1 MARKSLKV
9 NVNPAVMKWA
19 RESAGLDTDTVKKR
33 LNVSTGTIQ
42 EWEQGTKKPTLTTLE
57 TLASY
62 YKRPL
67 AAFFLPEPPPEP
79 SMPTDFRVL
88 PREKRYPLS
97 KKTRLAIRRATRVQ
111 SLATE
116 LEQTKGDI
124 GETIANIA
132 SASLSDD
139 PEITAESARSSIAI
153 TVEDQYSFKSLYEAF
168 DKWRGALESLN
179 IVVYQTPFP
188 LEEARGFSL
197 LDHKLPII
205 VINISDAIAARIFTL
220 FHEYAHLLLGASGI
234 CIPNETYH
242 DDADAQEVERFC
254 DHFAGSFLVPKH
266 ALQKDKYA
274 RIISHQSSIDDD
286 CLSDIA
292 QRFKVSKQVILRRL
306 LFCGL
311 ISRDQYMNKLEELLS
326 QLRQILSA
334 KRSKKQGFGLR
345 PSKRCVLENGRLFS
359 SLVMEAKEREYITY
373 SDLADYLSINLKHL
387 GEVQAL
393 LQK

>member
-19 RESAGLDTDTVKKR
+19 RESAGLDPDTVKKR
-33 LNVSTGTIQ
+33 LNVSIGTIH

-67 AAFFLPEPPPEP
+67 AVFFLPEPPHEP
-79 SMPTDFRVL
+79 SLPTDFRVL
-88 PREKRYPLS
+88 PKESRHMLS
-97 KKTRLAIRRATRVQ
+97 KKTRLAIRRARRVQ

-139 PEITAESARSSIAI
+139 PEITAERVRSRMAI
-153 TVEDQYSFKSLYEAF
+153 TIEDQYSFKSLYEAF

-179 IVVYQTPFP
+179 IMVYQTPFP

-205 VINISDAIAARIFTL
+205 VVNISDAIAARIFTL

-234 CIPNETYH
+234 CIPNETYR
-242 DDADAQEVERFC
+242 DDIDTQEVEIFC
-254 DHFAGSFLVPKH
+254 NHFAGSFLVPKRV
-266 ALQKDKYA
+266 LQEDECA
-274 RIISHQSSIDDD
+274 RLISQQSTIDDD

-292 QRFKVSKQVILRRL
+292 QRFKVSRQVTLRRL

-311 ISRDQYMNKLEELLS
+311 ISRDQYMRKLEELHS
-326 QLRQILSA
+326 QLRQILA
-334 KRSKKQGFGLR
+334 DKKSRKPSFGLR
-345 PSKRCVLENGRLFS
+345 PSKRCVVENGRLFS
-359 SLVMEAKEREYITY
+359 SLVMDAKEREYITY
-373 SDLADYLSINLKHL
+373 NDLADYLSINLKHL

>member
-88 PREKRYPLS
+88 PREKRHPLS

-334 KRSKKQGFGLR
+334 KRSNKQGFGLR